1 MEKIVNDIRKR
12 LPSKDYIYKK
22 IKIDKKELYLIFNE
36 VLCSGDEINESIL
49 KRLTL
54 LNHKNFD
61 LENKIPANNIKII
74 KKDEIISYV
83 NKGFVVCLTG
93 DMIFAIE
100 EKQKLERGITTIE
113 SELSLNGPKDSFSE
127 SFNTNLGLIRRRI
140 KSEDLWWDE
149 VTLGKSTET
158 KVGIL
163 YMNNIVD
170 KDLVEK
176 VKARLNLIDI
186 DGIID
191 SSYLKDNLENNNS
204 FFPTISSTERP
215 DKVAMSLLEGK
226 VAIIV
231 DMSSYVLILPNFF
244 IDFFHTVDDYY
255 QKSINVTF
263 IRCIRILAFFISI
276 FIPAYYIAVTTYN
289 QNSIF
294 LSLLLLLKA
303 QRTAVPFPAI
313 VEALFMII
321 SFEILRESDLRMS
334 STTGSAISIL
344 GGLILGDAAVNA
356 GIVSPIMIIVIAI
369 TTISGL
375 MFTDIN
381 MANALRKWRVI
392 LLIFASAAGLVG
404 LGVGMI
410 LLIINLAST
419 TSLKKPYTYPIAPL
433 NVDALKK
440 NFLRRKN
447 ISLDN
452 KRQKILTD
460 NLTKYRIDKEK
471 S

>member
-1 MEKIVNDIRKR
+1 MEKIVNEIRKR

-36 VLCSGDEINESIL
+36 VLCSGNEINESIL

-61 LENKIPANNIKII
+61 LENKLPANNIKII

-140 KSEDLWWDE
+140 KSENLWWDE

-263 IRCIRILAFFISI
+263 IRCIRILAFFIAI

-344 GGLILGDAAVNA
+344 GGLILGDAAVSA
-356 GIVSPIMIIVIAI
+356 GIMSPIMIIVIAI
-369 TTISGL
+369 SSIAGFV
-375 MFTDIN
+375 FTSIELV
-381 MANALRKWRVI
+381 NAIRLYRI
-392 LLIFASAAGLVG
+392 IFLLLATV
-404 LGVGMI
+404 LGVYGI
-410 LLIINLAST
+410 YLGAIYLLYKLITL
-419 TSLKKPYTYPIAPL
+419 TSFDKPYLAPFSPFIKKEM
-433 NVDALKK
+433 NDAIYKK
-440 NFLRRKN
+440 
-447 ISLDN
+447 DN
-452 KRQKILTD
+452 KG
-460 NLTKYRIDKEK
+460 EK
-471 S
+471 SRNPLLTNNKRRGKYS

>member
-1 MEKIVNDIRKR
+1 MEKIVNDIKKR

-36 VLCSGDEINESIL
+36 VLCSGNEINESIL

-61 LENKIPANNIKII
+61 LENKLPANNIKII
-74 KKDEIISYV
+74 KKDEIISYA

-93 DMIFAIE
+93 EVIFAIE

-140 KSEDLWWDE
+140 KSENLWWDE

-344 GGLILGDAAVNA
+344 GGLILGDAAVSA
-356 GIVSPIMIIVIAI
+356 GIMSPIMIIVIAI
-369 TTISGL
+369 SSIAGFV
-375 MFTDIN
+375 FTSIELV
-381 MANALRKWRVI
+381 NAIRLYRI
-392 LLIFASAAGLVG
+392 IFLLLATV
-404 LGVGMI
+404 LGVYGI
-410 LLIINLAST
+410 YLGAIYLLYKLITL
-419 TSLKKPYTYPIAPL
+419 TSFDKPYLAPFSPFIK
-433 NVDALKK
+433 NEMNDAIYK
-440 NFLRRKN
+440 R
-447 ISLDN
+447 DN
-452 KRQKILTD
+452 KGEKTRNPLLT
-460 NLTKYRIDKEK
+460 NNKKRGKY

>member
-36 VLCSGDEINESIL
+36 VLCSGDGINESIL

-61 LENKIPANNIKII
+61 LENKLPANNIKII

-140 KSEDLWWDE
+140 KSENLWWDE

-263 IRCIRILAFFISI
+263 IRCIRILAFFIAI

-344 GGLILGDAAVNA
+344 GGLILGDAAVSA
-356 GIVSPIMIIVIAI
+356 GIMSPIMIIVIAI
-369 TTISGL
+369 SSIAGFV
-375 MFTDIN
+375 FTSIELV
-381 MANALRKWRVI
+381 NAIRLYRI
-392 LLIFASAAGLVG
+392 IFLLLATV
-404 LGVGMI
+404 LGVYGI
-410 LLIINLAST
+410 YLGAIYLLYKLITLTSFDNPYLAPFSPFIKNEMNDAIYKRENKGEKT
-419 TSLKKPYTYPIAPL
+419 RNPLLTNNKK
-433 NVDALKK
+433 
-440 NFLRRKN
+440 RG
-447 ISLDN
+447 
-452 KRQKILTD
+452 
-460 NLTKYRIDKEK
+460 KY

>member
-1 MEKIVNDIRKR
+1 MVICMEKIVNDIRKR

-36 VLCSGDEINESIL
+36 VLCSGDGINESIL

-61 LENKIPANNIKII
+61 LENKLPANNIKII

-127 SFNTNLGLIRRRI
+127 SFNTNLGLVRRRI

-263 IRCIRILAFFISI
+263 IRCIRILAFFIAI

-344 GGLILGDAAVNA
+344 GGLILGDAAVSA
-356 GIVSPIMIIVIAI
+356 GIMSPIMIIVIAI
-369 TTISGL
+369 SSIAGFV
-375 MFTDIN
+375 FTSIELV
-381 MANALRKWRVI
+381 NAIRLYRI
-392 LLIFASAAGLVG
+392 IFLLLATV
-404 LGVGMI
+404 LGVYGI
-410 LLIINLAST
+410 YLGAIYLLYKLITLNSFDNPYLAPFSPFI
-419 TSLKKPYTYPIAPL
+419 K
-433 NVDALKK
+433 NEMNDAIYK
-440 NFLRRKN
+440 R
-447 ISLDN
+447 DN
-452 KRQKILTD
+452 KGEKTRNPLLT
-460 NLTKYRIDKEK
+460 NNKKRGKY

>member
-1 MEKIVNDIRKR
+1 MEKIVNDIKKR

-61 LENKIPANNIKII
+61 LENKLPANNIKII

-83 NKGFVVCLTG
+83 NKGFAVCLTG
-93 DMIFAIE
+93 EVIFAIE

-344 GGLILGDAAVNA
+344 GGLILGDAAVSA
-356 GIVSPIMIIVIAI
+356 GIMSPIMIIVIAI
-369 TTISGL
+369 SSIAGFV
-375 MFTDIN
+375 FTSIELV
-381 MANALRKWRVI
+381 NAIRLYRI
-392 LLIFASAAGLVG
+392 IFLLLATV
-404 LGVGMI
+404 LGVYGI
-410 LLIINLAST
+410 YLGAIYLLYKLITL
-419 TSLKKPYTYPIAPL
+419 TSFDKPYLAPFSPFIK
-433 NVDALKK
+433 NEMNDAIYKK
-440 NFLRRKN
+440 
-447 ISLDN
+447 DN
-452 KRQKILTD
+452 KGEKTRNPLLT
-460 NLTKYRIDKEK
+460 NNKKRGKY

>member
-1 MEKIVNDIRKR
+1 MVICMEKIVNEIRKR

-36 VLCSGDEINESIL
+36 VLCSGNEINESIL

-61 LENKIPANNIKII
+61 LENKLPANNIKII

-263 IRCIRILAFFISI
+263 IRCIRILAFFIAI

-344 GGLILGDAAVNA
+344 GGLILGDAAVSA
-356 GIVSPIMIIVIAI
+356 GIMSPIMIIVIAI
-369 TTISGL
+369 SSIAGFV
-375 MFTDIN
+375 FTSIELV
-381 MANALRKWRVI
+381 NAIRLYRI
-392 LLIFASAAGLVG
+392 IFLLLATV
-404 LGVGMI
+404 LGVYGI
-410 LLIINLAST
+410 YLGAIYLLYKLITL
-419 TSLKKPYTYPIAPL
+419 TSFDKPYLAPFSPFIK
-433 NVDALKK
+433 NEMNDAIYK
-440 NFLRRKN
+440 R
-447 ISLDN
+447 DN
-452 KRQKILTD
+452 KGEKTRNPLLT
-460 NLTKYRIDKEK
+460 NNKKRGKY

>member
-1 MEKIVNDIRKR
+1 MVICMEKIVNEIRKR

-263 IRCIRILAFFISI
+263 IRCIRILAFFIAI

-344 GGLILGDAAVNA
+344 GGLILGDAAVSA
-356 GIVSPIMIIVIAI
+356 GIMSPIMIIVIAI
-369 TTISGL
+369 SSIAGFV
-375 MFTDIN
+375 FTSIELV
-381 MANALRKWRVI
+381 NAIRLYRI
-392 LLIFASAAGLVG
+392 IFLLLATV
-404 LGVGMI
+404 LGVYGIYLGAIYI
-410 LLIINLAST
+410 LYKLITL
-419 TSLKKPYTYPIAPL
+419 TSFDKPYLAPFSPFIK
-433 NVDALKK
+433 NEMNDAIYK
-440 NFLRRKN
+440 R
-447 ISLDN
+447 DN
-452 KRQKILTD
+452 KG
-460 NLTKYRIDKEK
+460 EK
-471 S
+471 SRNPLLTNNKKRGKYS

>member
-1 MEKIVNDIRKR
+1 MVICMEKIVNDIRKR

-61 LENKIPANNIKII
+61 LENKLPANNIKII

-263 IRCIRILAFFISI
+263 IRCIRILAFFIAI

-344 GGLILGDAAVNA
+344 GGLILGDAAVSA
-356 GIVSPIMIIVIAI
+356 GIMSPIMIIVIAI
-369 TTISGL
+369 SSIAGFV
-375 MFTDIN
+375 FTSIELV
-381 MANALRKWRVI
+381 NAIRLYRI
-392 LLIFASAAGLVG
+392 IFLLLATV
-404 LGVGMI
+404 LGVYGI
-410 LLIINLAST
+410 YLGAIYLLYKLITL
-419 TSLKKPYTYPIAPL
+419 TSFDKPYLAPFSPFIKKEM
-433 NVDALKK
+433 NDAIYKK
-440 NFLRRKN
+440 
-447 ISLDN
+447 DN
-452 KRQKILTD
+452 KG
-460 NLTKYRIDKEK
+460 EK
-471 S
+471 SRNPLLTNNRKRGKYS

>member
-1 MEKIVNDIRKR
+1 MVICMEKIVNDIRKR

-61 LENKIPANNIKII
+61 LENKLPANNIKII

-263 IRCIRILAFFISI
+263 IRCIRILAFFIAI

-344 GGLILGDAAVNA
+344 GGLILGDAAVSA
-356 GIVSPIMIIVIAI
+356 GIMSPIMIIVIAI
-369 TTISGL
+369 SSIAGFV
-375 MFTDIN
+375 FTSIELV
-381 MANALRKWRVI
+381 NAIRLYRI
-392 LLIFASAAGLVG
+392 IFLLLATV
-404 LGVGMI
+404 LGVYGI
-410 LLIINLAST
+410 YLGAIYLLYKLITLTSFDNPYLAPFSPFI
-419 TSLKKPYTYPIAPL
+419 K
-433 NVDALKK
+433 NEMNDAIYK
-440 NFLRRKN
+440 R
-447 ISLDN
+447 DN
-452 KRQKILTD
+452 KGEKTRNPLLT
-460 NLTKYRIDKEK
+460 NNKKRGKY

>member
-1 MEKIVNDIRKR
+1 MVICMEKIVNEIRKR

-36 VLCSGDEINESIL
+36 VLCSGNEINESIL

-61 LENKIPANNIKII
+61 LENKLPANNIKII

-263 IRCIRILAFFISI
+263 IRCIRILAFFIAI

-344 GGLILGDAAVNA
+344 GGLILGDAAVSA
-356 GIVSPIMIIVIAI
+356 GIMSPIMIIVIAI
-369 TTISGL
+369 SSIAGFV
-375 MFTDIN
+375 FTSIELV
-381 MANALRKWRVI
+381 NAIRLYRI
-392 LLIFASAAGLVG
+392 IFLLLATV
-404 LGVGMI
+404 LGVYGI
-410 LLIINLAST
+410 YLGAIYLLYKLITL
-419 TSLKKPYTYPIAPL
+419 TSFDKPYLAPFSPFIKKEM
-433 NVDALKK
+433 NDAIYKK
-440 NFLRRKN
+440 
-447 ISLDN
+447 DN
-452 KRQKILTD
+452 KG
-460 NLTKYRIDKEK
+460 EK
-471 S
+471 SRNPLLTNNKRRGKYS

>member
-1 MEKIVNDIRKR
+1 MVICMEKIVNEIRKR

-36 VLCSGDEINESIL
+36 VLCSGNEINESIL

-61 LENKIPANNIKII
+61 LENKLPANNIKII

-263 IRCIRILAFFISI
+263 IRCIRILAFFIAI

-344 GGLILGDAAVNA
+344 GGLILGDAAVSA
-356 GIVSPIMIIVIAI
+356 GIMSPIMIIVIAI
-369 TTISGL
+369 SSIAGFV
-375 MFTDIN
+375 FTSIELV
-381 MANALRKWRVI
+381 NAIRLYRI
-392 LLIFASAAGLVG
+392 IFLLLATV
-404 LGVGMI
+404 LGVYGI
-410 LLIINLAST
+410 YLGAIYLLYKLITL
-419 TSLKKPYTYPIAPL
+419 TSFDKPYLAPFSPFIK
-433 NVDALKK
+433 NEMNDAIYKK
-440 NFLRRKN
+440 
-447 ISLDN
+447 DN
-452 KRQKILTD
+452 KG
-460 NLTKYRIDKEK
+460 EK
-471 S
+471 SRNPLLTNNKRRGKYS

>member
-1 MEKIVNDIRKR
+1 MVICMEKIVNDIRKR

-344 GGLILGDAAVNA
+344 GGLILGDAAVSA
-356 GIVSPIMIIVIAI
+356 GIMSPIMIIVIAI
-369 TTISGL
+369 SSIAGFV
-375 MFTDIN
+375 FTSIELV
-381 MANALRKWRVI
+381 NAIRLYRI
-392 LLIFASAAGLVG
+392 IFLLLATV
-404 LGVGMI
+404 LGVYGIYLGAIYI
-410 LLIINLAST
+410 LYKLITL
-419 TSLKKPYTYPIAPL
+419 TSFDKPYLAPFSPFIK
-433 NVDALKK
+433 NEMNDAIYK
-440 NFLRRKN
+440 R
-447 ISLDN
+447 DN
-452 KRQKILTD
+452 KGEKTRNPLLT
-460 NLTKYRIDKEK
+460 NNKKRGKY

>member
-1 MEKIVNDIRKR
+1 MVICMEKIVNDIRKR

-149 VTLGKSTET
+149 VPLGKSTET

-263 IRCIRILAFFISI
+263 IRCIRILAFFIAI

-344 GGLILGDAAVNA
+344 GGLILGDAAVSA
-356 GIVSPIMIIVIAI
+356 GIMSPIMIIVIAI
-369 TTISGL
+369 SSIAGFV
-375 MFTDIN
+375 FTSIELV
-381 MANALRKWRVI
+381 NAIRLYRI
-392 LLIFASAAGLVG
+392 IFLLLATV
-404 LGVGMI
+404 LGVYGIYLGAIYI
-410 LLIINLAST
+410 LYKLITL
-419 TSLKKPYTYPIAPL
+419 TSFDKPYLAPFSPFIK
-433 NVDALKK
+433 NEMNDAIYK
-440 NFLRRKN
+440 R
-447 ISLDN
+447 DN
-452 KRQKILTD
+452 KGEKTRNPLLT
-460 NLTKYRIDKEK
+460 NNKKRGKY

>member
-36 VLCSGDEINESIL
+36 VLCSGDGINESIL

-61 LENKIPANNIKII
+61 LENKLPANNIKII

-140 KSEDLWWDE
+140 KSENLWWDE
-149 VTLGKSTET
+149 VTIGKSTET

-344 GGLILGDAAVNA
+344 GGLILGDAAVSA
-356 GIVSPIMIIVIAI
+356 GIMSPIMIIVIAI
-369 TTISGL
+369 SSIAGFV
-375 MFTDIN
+375 FTSIELV
-381 MANALRKWRVI
+381 NAIRLYRI
-392 LLIFASAAGLVG
+392 IFLLLATV
-404 LGVGMI
+404 LGVYGI
-410 LLIINLAST
+410 YLGAIYLLYKLITL
-419 TSLKKPYTYPIAPL
+419 TSFDKPYLAPFSPFIK
-433 NVDALKK
+433 NEMNDAIYKM
-440 NFLRRKN
+440 
-447 ISLDN
+447 DN
-452 KRQKILTD
+452 KG
-460 NLTKYRIDKEK
+460 EK
-471 S
+471 SRNPLLTNNKKRGKYS

>member
-1 MEKIVNDIRKR
+1 MVICMEKIVNDIRKR

-61 LENKIPANNIKII
+61 LENKLPANNIKII

-163 YMNNIVD
+163 YMNNIID

-263 IRCIRILAFFISI
+263 IRCIRILAFFIAI

-344 GGLILGDAAVNA
+344 GGLILGDAAVSA
-356 GIVSPIMIIVIAI
+356 GIMSPIMIIVIAI
-369 TTISGL
+369 SSIAGFV
-375 MFTDIN
+375 FTSIELV
-381 MANALRKWRVI
+381 NAIRLYRI
-392 LLIFASAAGLVG
+392 IFLLLATV
-404 LGVGMI
+404 LGVYGI
-410 LLIINLAST
+410 YLGAIYLLYKLITLTSFDNPYLAPFSPFI
-419 TSLKKPYTYPIAPL
+419 K
-433 NVDALKK
+433 NEMNDAIYK
-440 NFLRRKN
+440 R
-447 ISLDN
+447 DN
-452 KRQKILTD
+452 KGEKTRNPLLT
-460 NLTKYRIDKEK
+460 NNKKRGKY

>member
-61 LENKIPANNIKII
+61 LENKLPANNIKII

-83 NKGFVVCLTG
+83 NKGFVICLTG

-263 IRCIRILAFFISI
+263 IRCIRILAFFIAI

-344 GGLILGDAAVNA
+344 GGLILGDAAVSA
-356 GIVSPIMIIVIAI
+356 GIMSPIMIIVIAI
-369 TTISGL
+369 SSIAGFV
-375 MFTDIN
+375 FTSIELV
-381 MANALRKWRVI
+381 NAIRLYRI
-392 LLIFASAAGLVG
+392 IFLLLATV
-404 LGVGMI
+404 LGVYGI
-410 LLIINLAST
+410 YLGAIYLLYKLITLTSFDNPYLAPFSPFIKNEMNDAIYKRENKGEKT
-419 TSLKKPYTYPIAPL
+419 RNPLLTNNKK
-433 NVDALKK
+433 
-440 NFLRRKN
+440 RG
-447 ISLDN
+447 
-452 KRQKILTD
+452 
-460 NLTKYRIDKEK
+460 KY

>member
-1 MEKIVNDIRKR
+1 MVICMEKIVNEIRKR

-36 VLCSGDEINESIL
+36 VLCSGNEINESIL

-61 LENKIPANNIKII
+61 LENKLPANNIKII

-263 IRCIRILAFFISI
+263 IRCIRILAFFIAI

-344 GGLILGDAAVNA
+344 GGLILGDAAVSA
-356 GIVSPIMIIVIAI
+356 GIMSPIMIIVIAI
-369 TTISGL
+369 SSIAGFV
-375 MFTDIN
+375 FTSIELV
-381 MANALRKWRVI
+381 NAIRLYRI
-392 LLIFASAAGLVG
+392 IFLLLATV
-404 LGVGMI
+404 LGVYGI
-410 LLIINLAST
+410 YLGAIYLLYKLITLTSFDNPYLAPFSPFI
-419 TSLKKPYTYPIAPL
+419 K
-433 NVDALKK
+433 NEMNDAIYK
-440 NFLRRKN
+440 R
-447 ISLDN
+447 DN
-452 KRQKILTD
+452 KGEKTRNPLLT
-460 NLTKYRIDKEK
+460 NNKKRGKY

>member
-1 MEKIVNDIRKR
+1 MVICMEKIVNDIRKR
-12 LPSKDYIYKK
+12 LPSKDYVYKK

-61 LENKIPANNIKII
+61 LENKLPANNIKII

-140 KSEDLWWDE
+140 KSENLWWDE

-170 KDLVEK
+170 KDLVKK

-263 IRCIRILAFFISI
+263 IRCIRILAFFIAI

-344 GGLILGDAAVNA
+344 GGLILGDAAVSA
-356 GIVSPIMIIVIAI
+356 GIMSPIMIIVIAI
-369 TTISGL
+369 SSIAGFV
-375 MFTDIN
+375 FTSIELV
-381 MANALRKWRVI
+381 NAIRLYRI
-392 LLIFASAAGLVG
+392 IFLLLATV
-404 LGVGMI
+404 LGVYGI
-410 LLIINLAST
+410 YLGAIYLLYKLITLTSFDNPYLAPFSPFI
-419 TSLKKPYTYPIAPL
+419 K
-433 NVDALKK
+433 NEMNDAIYK
-440 NFLRRKN
+440 R
-447 ISLDN
+447 DN
-452 KRQKILTD
+452 KGEKTRNPLLT
-460 NLTKYRIDKEK
+460 NNKKRGKY

>member
-1 MEKIVNDIRKR
+1 MEKIVNDIKKR

-93 DMIFAIE
+93 EVIFAIE

-158 KVGIL
+158 KIGIL

-170 KDLVEK
+170 KDLVER

-191 SSYLKDNLENNNS
+191 SSYLKDNLENNNG

-344 GGLILGDAAVNA
+344 GGLILGDAAVSA
-356 GIVSPIMIIVIAI
+356 GIMSPIMIIVIAI
-369 TTISGL
+369 SSIAGFV
-375 MFTDIN
+375 FTSIELV
-381 MANALRKWRVI
+381 NAIRLYRI
-392 LLIFASAAGLVG
+392 IFLLLATV
-404 LGVGMI
+404 LGVYGI
-410 LLIINLAST
+410 YLGAIYLLYKLITL
-419 TSLKKPYTYPIAPL
+419 TSFDKPYLAPFSPFIK
-433 NVDALKK
+433 NEMNDAIYK
-440 NFLRRKN
+440 R
-447 ISLDN
+447 DN
-452 KRQKILTD
+452 KGEKTRNPLLT
-460 NLTKYRIDKEK
+460 NNKKRGKY

>member
-61 LENKIPANNIKII
+61 LENKLPANNIKII

-263 IRCIRILAFFISI
+263 IRCIRILAFFIAI

-344 GGLILGDAAVNA
+344 GGLILGDAAVSA
-356 GIVSPIMIIVIAI
+356 GIMSPIMIIVIAI
-369 TTISGL
+369 SSIAGFV
-375 MFTDIN
+375 FTSIELV
-381 MANALRKWRVI
+381 NAIRLYRI
-392 LLIFASAAGLVG
+392 IFLLLATV
-404 LGVGMI
+404 LGVYGI
-410 LLIINLAST
+410 YLGAIYLLYKLITL
-419 TSLKKPYTYPIAPL
+419 TSFDKPYLAPFSPFIKKEM
-433 NVDALKK
+433 NDAIYKK
-440 NFLRRKN
+440 
-447 ISLDN
+447 DN
-452 KRQKILTD
+452 KG
-460 NLTKYRIDKEK
+460 EK
-471 S
+471 SRNPLLTNNRKRGKYS

>member
-1 MEKIVNDIRKR
+1 MVICMEKIVNDIRKR

-61 LENKIPANNIKII
+61 LENKLPANNIKII

-263 IRCIRILAFFISI
+263 IRCIRILAFFIAI

-334 STTGSAISIL
+334 STSGSAISIL
-344 GGLILGDAAVNA
+344 GGLILGDAAVSA
-356 GIVSPIMIIVIAI
+356 GIMSPIMIIVIAI
-369 TTISGL
+369 SSIAGFV
-375 MFTDIN
+375 FTSIELV
-381 MANALRKWRVI
+381 NAIRLYRI
-392 LLIFASAAGLVG
+392 IFLLLATV
-404 LGVGMI
+404 LGVYGI
-410 LLIINLAST
+410 YLGAIYLLYKLITL
-419 TSLKKPYTYPIAPL
+419 TSFDKPYLAPFSPFIK
-433 NVDALKK
+433 NEMNDAIYK
-440 NFLRRKN
+440 R
-447 ISLDN
+447 DN
-452 KRQKILTD
+452 KG
-460 NLTKYRIDKEK
+460 EK
-471 S
+471 SRNPLLTNNKKRGKYS

>member
-1 MEKIVNDIRKR
+1 MVICMEKIVNDIRKR

-36 VLCSGDEINESIL
+36 VLCSGDGINESIL

-61 LENKIPANNIKII
+61 LENKLPANNIKII

-158 KVGIL
+158 KIGIL

-170 KDLVEK
+170 KDLVER

-344 GGLILGDAAVNA
+344 GGLILGDAAVSA
-356 GIVSPIMIIVIAI
+356 GIMSPIMIIVIAI
-369 TTISGL
+369 SSIAGFV
-375 MFTDIN
+375 FTSIELV
-381 MANALRKWRVI
+381 NAIRLYRI
-392 LLIFASAAGLVG
+392 IFLLLATV
-404 LGVGMI
+404 LGVYGI
-410 LLIINLAST
+410 YLGAIYLLYKLITL
-419 TSLKKPYTYPIAPL
+419 TSFDKPYLAPFSPFIK
-433 NVDALKK
+433 NEMNDAIYK
-440 NFLRRKN
+440 R
-447 ISLDN
+447 DN
-452 KRQKILTD
+452 KGEKTRNPLLT
-460 NLTKYRIDKEK
+460 NNKKRGKY

>member
-1 MEKIVNDIRKR
+1 MVICMEKIVNEIRKR

-36 VLCSGDEINESIL
+36 VLCSGDGINESIL

-61 LENKIPANNIKII
+61 LENKLPANNIKII

-263 IRCIRILAFFISI
+263 IRCIRILAFFIAI

-344 GGLILGDAAVNA
+344 GGLILGDAAVSA
-356 GIVSPIMIIVIAI
+356 GIMSPIMIIVIAI
-369 TTISGL
+369 SSIAGFV
-375 MFTDIN
+375 FTSIELV
-381 MANALRKWRVI
+381 NAIRLYRI
-392 LLIFASAAGLVG
+392 IFLLLATV
-404 LGVGMI
+404 LGVYGI
-410 LLIINLAST
+410 YLGAIYLLYKLITL
-419 TSLKKPYTYPIAPL
+419 TSFDKPYLAPFSPFIKKEM
-433 NVDALKK
+433 NDAIYK
-440 NFLRRKN
+440 R
-447 ISLDN
+447 DN
-452 KRQKILTD
+452 KGEKTRNPLLT
-460 NLTKYRIDKEK
+460 NNKKRGKY

>member
-1 MEKIVNDIRKR
+1 MVICMEKIVNDIKKR

-61 LENKIPANNIKII
+61 LENKLPANNIKII

-83 NKGFVVCLTG
+83 NKGFAICLTG
-93 DMIFAIE
+93 EVIFAIE

-344 GGLILGDAAVNA
+344 GGLILGDAAVSA
-356 GIVSPIMIIVIAI
+356 GIMSPIMIIVIAI
-369 TTISGL
+369 SSIAGFV
-375 MFTDIN
+375 FTSIELV
-381 MANALRKWRVI
+381 NAIRLYRI
-392 LLIFASAAGLVG
+392 IFLLLATV
-404 LGVGMI
+404 LGVYGI
-410 LLIINLAST
+410 YLGAIYLLYKLITL
-419 TSLKKPYTYPIAPL
+419 TSFDKPYLAPFSPFIK
-433 NVDALKK
+433 NEMNDAIYK
-440 NFLRRKN
+440 R
-447 ISLDN
+447 DN
-452 KRQKILTD
+452 KG
-460 NLTKYRIDKEK
+460 EK
-471 S
+471 SRNPLLTNNKKRGKYS

>member
-1 MEKIVNDIRKR
+1 MVICMEKIVNDIKKR

-61 LENKIPANNIKII
+61 LENKLPANNIKII
-74 KKDEIISYV
+74 KKNEIISYV
-83 NKGFVVCLTG
+83 NKGFAVCLTG
-93 DMIFAIE
+93 EVIFAIE

-113 SELSLNGPKDSFSE
+113 SELSLNGPKDSFAE

-276 FIPAYYIAVTTYN
+276 FIPSYYIAVTTYN

-344 GGLILGDAAVNA
+344 GGLILGDAAVSA
-356 GIVSPIMIIVIAI
+356 GIMSPIMIIVIAI
-369 TTISGL
+369 SSIAGFV
-375 MFTDIN
+375 FTSIELV
-381 MANALRKWRVI
+381 NAIRLYRI
-392 LLIFASAAGLVG
+392 IFLLLATV
-404 LGVGMI
+404 LGVYGI
-410 LLIINLAST
+410 YLGAIYLLYKLITL
-419 TSLKKPYTYPIAPL
+419 TSFDKPYLAPFSPFIK
-433 NVDALKK
+433 NEMNDAIYKK
-440 NFLRRKN
+440 
-447 ISLDN
+447 DN
-452 KRQKILTD
+452 KGEKTRNPLLT
-460 NLTKYRIDKEK
+460 NNKKRGKY

>member
-1 MEKIVNDIRKR
+1 MVICMEKIVNDIRKR

-36 VLCSGDEINESIL
+36 VLCSGNEINESIL

-61 LENKIPANNIKII
+61 LENKLPANNIKII

-140 KSEDLWWDE
+140 KSENLWWDE

-344 GGLILGDAAVNA
+344 GGLILGDAAVSA
-356 GIVSPIMIIVIAI
+356 GIMSPIMIIVIAI
-369 TTISGL
+369 SSIAGFV
-375 MFTDIN
+375 FTSIELV
-381 MANALRKWRVI
+381 NAIRLYRI
-392 LLIFASAAGLVG
+392 IFLLLATV
-404 LGVGMI
+404 LGVYGIYLGAIYI
-410 LLIINLAST
+410 LYKLITL
-419 TSLKKPYTYPIAPL
+419 TSFDKPYLAPFSPFIK
-433 NVDALKK
+433 NEMNDAIYK
-440 NFLRRKN
+440 R
-447 ISLDN
+447 DN
-452 KRQKILTD
+452 KGEKTRNPLLT
-460 NLTKYRIDKEK
+460 NNKRRGKY

>member
-1 MEKIVNDIRKR
+1 MEKIVNEIRKR

-263 IRCIRILAFFISI
+263 IRCIRILAFFIAI

-344 GGLILGDAAVNA
+344 GGLILGDAAVSA
-356 GIVSPIMIIVIAI
+356 GIMSPIMIIVIAI
-369 TTISGL
+369 SSIAGFV
-375 MFTDIN
+375 FTSIELV
-381 MANALRKWRVI
+381 NAIRLYRI
-392 LLIFASAAGLVG
+392 IFLLLATV
-404 LGVGMI
+404 LGVYGI
-410 LLIINLAST
+410 YLGAIYLLYKLITLTSFDNPYLAPFSPFI
-419 TSLKKPYTYPIAPL
+419 K
-433 NVDALKK
+433 NEMNDAIYK
-440 NFLRRKN
+440 R
-447 ISLDN
+447 DN
-452 KRQKILTD
+452 KG
-460 NLTKYRIDKEK
+460 EK
-471 S
+471 SRNPLLTNNKKRGKYS

>member
-1 MEKIVNDIRKR
+1 MVICMEKIVNDIRKR

-61 LENKIPANNIKII
+61 LENKLPANNIKII

-83 NKGFVVCLTG
+83 NKGFVICLTG

-263 IRCIRILAFFISI
+263 IRCIRILAFFIAI

-344 GGLILGDAAVNA
+344 GGLILGDAAVSA
-356 GIVSPIMIIVIAI
+356 GIMSPIMIIVIAI
-369 TTISGL
+369 SSIAGFV
-375 MFTDIN
+375 FTSIELV
-381 MANALRKWRVI
+381 NAIRLYRI
-392 LLIFASAAGLVG
+392 IFLLLATV
-404 LGVGMI
+404 LGVYGI
-410 LLIINLAST
+410 YLGAIYLLYKLITLTSFDNPYLAPFSPFIKNEMNDAIYKRENKGEKT
-419 TSLKKPYTYPIAPL
+419 RNPLLTNNKK
-433 NVDALKK
+433 
-440 NFLRRKN
+440 RG
-447 ISLDN
+447 
-452 KRQKILTD
+452 
-460 NLTKYRIDKEK
+460 KY

>member
-1 MEKIVNDIRKR
+1 MVICMEKIVNDIRKR

-36 VLCSGDEINESIL
+36 VLCSGDGINESIL

-61 LENKIPANNIKII
+61 LENKLPANNIKII

-149 VTLGKSTET
+149 VTLVKSTET

-344 GGLILGDAAVNA
+344 GGLILGDAAVSA
-356 GIVSPIMIIVIAI
+356 GIMSPIMIIVIAI
-369 TTISGL
+369 SSIAGFV
-375 MFTDIN
+375 FTSIELV
-381 MANALRKWRVI
+381 NAIRLYRI
-392 LLIFASAAGLVG
+392 IFLLLATV
-404 LGVGMI
+404 LGVYGIYLGAIYI
-410 LLIINLAST
+410 LYKLITL
-419 TSLKKPYTYPIAPL
+419 TSFDKPYLAPFSPFIK
-433 NVDALKK
+433 NEMNDAIYK
-440 NFLRRKN
+440 R
-447 ISLDN
+447 DN
-452 KRQKILTD
+452 KGEKTRNPLLT
-460 NLTKYRIDKEK
+460 NNKKRGKY

>member
-1 MEKIVNDIRKR
+1 MVICMEKIVNDIKKR

-36 VLCSGDEINESIL
+36 VLCSGNEINESIL

-61 LENKIPANNIKII
+61 LENKLPANNIKII
-74 KKDEIISYV
+74 KKDEIISYA

-93 DMIFAIE
+93 EVIFAIE

-127 SFNTNLGLIRRRI
+127 SFNTNLGLIRKRI
-140 KSEDLWWDE
+140 KSENLWWDE

-215 DKVAMSLLEGK
+215 DKVVMSLLEGK

-263 IRCIRILAFFISI
+263 IRCIRILAFFIAI

-344 GGLILGDAAVNA
+344 GGLILGDAAVSA
-356 GIVSPIMIIVIAI
+356 GIMSPIMIIVIAI
-369 TTISGL
+369 SSIAGFV
-375 MFTDIN
+375 FTSIELV
-381 MANALRKWRVI
+381 NAIRLYRI
-392 LLIFASAAGLVG
+392 IFLLLATV
-404 LGVGMI
+404 LGVYGI
-410 LLIINLAST
+410 YLGAIYLLYKLITL
-419 TSLKKPYTYPIAPL
+419 TSFDKPYLAPFSPFIK
-433 NVDALKK
+433 NEMNDAIYK
-440 NFLRRKN
+440 RE
-447 ISLDN
+447 N
-452 KRQKILTD
+452 KG
-460 NLTKYRIDKEK
+460 EK
-471 S
+471 SRNPLLTNNKKRGKYS

>member
-1 MEKIVNDIRKR
+1 MVICMEKIVNDIRKR

-61 LENKIPANNIKII
+61 LENKLPANNIKII

-263 IRCIRILAFFISI
+263 IRCIRILAFFIAI

-344 GGLILGDAAVNA
+344 GGLILGDAAVSA
-356 GIVSPIMIIVIAI
+356 GIMSPIMIIVIAI
-369 TTISGL
+369 SSIAGFV
-375 MFTDIN
+375 FTSIELV
-381 MANALRKWRVI
+381 NAIRLYRI
-392 LLIFASAAGLVG
+392 IFLLLATV
-404 LGVGMI
+404 LGVYGI
-410 LLIINLAST
+410 YLGTIYLLYKLITLTSFDNPYLAPFSPFI
-419 TSLKKPYTYPIAPL
+419 K
-433 NVDALKK
+433 NEMNDAIYK
-440 NFLRRKN
+440 R
-447 ISLDN
+447 DN
-452 KRQKILTD
+452 KGEKTRNPLLT
-460 NLTKYRIDKEK
+460 NNKKRGKY

>member
-1 MEKIVNDIRKR
+1 MVICMEKIVNDIRKR

-61 LENKIPANNIKII
+61 LENKLPANNIKII

-263 IRCIRILAFFISI
+263 IRCIRILAFFIAI

-344 GGLILGDAAVNA
+344 GGLILGDAAVSA
-356 GIVSPIMIIVIAI
+356 GIMSPIMIIVIAI
-369 TTISGL
+369 SSIAGFV
-375 MFTDIN
+375 FTSIELV
-381 MANALRKWRVI
+381 NAIRLYRI
-392 LLIFASAAGLVG
+392 IFLLLATV
-404 LGVGMI
+404 LGVYGIYLGAIYI
-410 LLIINLAST
+410 LYKLITL
-419 TSLKKPYTYPIAPL
+419 TSFDKPYLAPFSPFIK
-433 NVDALKK
+433 NEMNDAIYK
-440 NFLRRKN
+440 R
-447 ISLDN
+447 DN
-452 KRQKILTD
+452 KGEKTRNPLLT
-460 NLTKYRIDKEK
+460 NNKKRGKY